1 MLGDFGDFDCVHE
14 IGTVGINTGLIRLDD
29 LVEMDT
35 ALASTFTACA
45 VSFITS
51 DFFSVLVQ

>member
-1 MLGDFGDFDCVHE
+1 MLGDFDCVHE
-14 IGTVGINTGLIRLDD
+14 IGTVGTNTGLVRPDD

-45 VSFITS
+45 VSFITF
-51 DFFSVLVQ
+51 DFFSMLVQ